1 MWAARF
7 PGSQAAGDSRVTF
20 SVTVPSP
27 RILYNG
33 WQQKDTSWLYEEA
46 AMKDKTGGSRHL
58 RRAGAL
64 AVAAAAVATAT
75 TACGVHVNFGSSG
88 GARSSAS
95 PPTYAQELALAQC
108 MRGHGVPDF
117 PDPSASGGYTLTS
130 NGSLEGN
137 GEAVSIES
145 SQVQAA
151 YGDCRH
157 LLPGGP
163 SIAQLEQDV
172 QQEQQRQEQE
182 LPAMLKYSQCV
193 RGHGVPDFPD
203 PAQNGQSPRPDAGGA
218 VNLDS
223 PQVQAA
229 LSACQHLL
237 PAGAHVSIH
246 TSKSAS

>member
-1 MWAARF
+1 
-7 PGSQAAGDSRVTF
+7 
-20 SVTVPSP
+20 
-27 RILYNG
+27 
-33 WQQKDTSWLYEEA
+33 
-46 AMKDKTGGSRHL
+46 MKDKTGGSRHL
-58 RRAGAL
+58 RGAGAL
-64 AVAAAAVATAT
+64 AVAAAVAAAT
-75 TACGVHVNFGSSG
+75 TACGVHVHLG
-88 GARSSAS
+88 SSAS
-95 PPTYAQELALAQC
+95 TPSSASGPTYAQELALAQC

-130 NGSLEGN
+130 NGSLQGN
-137 GEAVSIES
+137 GGAISIGG

-172 QQEQQRQEQE
+172 QQEQQRQEQA
-182 LPAMLKYSQCV
+182 LPGLLKYSQCV
-193 RGHGVPDFPD
+193 RGHGVPNFPD
-203 PAQNGQSPRPDAGGA
+203 PGQKGQSQPPGNGGA

-237 PAGAHVSIH
+237 PAGAHVSIN